1 METMLTAQDLCRVL
15 SVSRSKLAYMRQQLP
30 SFPAPLHFGQAVRWR
45 RADVERWIDKQI
57 AAQTAPPQDG
67 HPGAADGAPGA

>member
-45 RADVERWIDKQI
+45 RADVEQWIDAQI
-57 AAQTAPPQDG
+57 AAQTAPQ
-67 HPGAADGAPGA
+67 ADGESAPRG